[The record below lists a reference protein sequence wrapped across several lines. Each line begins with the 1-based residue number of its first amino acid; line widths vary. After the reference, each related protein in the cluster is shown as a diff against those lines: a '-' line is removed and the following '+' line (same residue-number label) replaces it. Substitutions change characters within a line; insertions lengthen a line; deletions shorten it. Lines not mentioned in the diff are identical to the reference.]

1 MLYIYGGFSMQDE
14 ESKDF
19 ELQAKIP
26 GIGELRLKLYQD
38 TWTGLLKFIQ
48 HQWPWV
54 MVMLLSGTIG
64 AHVLGQA
71 IPPSPKLPGSNM
83 PTQR

>member
-1 MLYIYGGFSMQDE
+1 MQDK
-14 ESKDF
+14 ESKDL

-26 GIGELRLKLYQD
+26 GIGELRLKLYED

-54 MVMLLSGTIG
+54 MVTLLSGTIG
-64 AHVLGQA
+64 AHVLGRA
-71 IPPSPKLPGSNM
+71 IPPSPKLPGSEM

>member
-1 MLYIYGGFSMQDE
+1 MQDE
-14 ESKDF
+14 ESKDL

-26 GIGELRLKLYQD
+26 GIGELRLKLHQD

-48 HQWPWV
+48 HQWPRV
-54 MVMLLSGTIG
+54 MVTLLSCTIG
-64 AHVLGQA
+64 AHVLGQP
-71 IPPSPKLPGSNM
+71 IPTSPKLPRSEM